1 MFNNY
6 NVKNKV
12 NTKTLIFIMNE
23 IIDLDEVID
32 VILIQNLE
40 FLKYKS

>member
-32 VILIQNLE
+32 VILIQDLG
-40 FLKYKS
+40 FRKYKS